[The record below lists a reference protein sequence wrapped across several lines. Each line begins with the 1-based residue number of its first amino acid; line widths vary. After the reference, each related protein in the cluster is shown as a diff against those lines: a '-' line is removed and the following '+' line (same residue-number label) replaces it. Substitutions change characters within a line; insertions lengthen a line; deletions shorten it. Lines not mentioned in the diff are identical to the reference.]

1 MTTAMTKGAQR
12 PEKKHATGASRA
24 AALVLGALLLAG
36 CASGPQAHP
45 DDPLEPYNRSMTRFN
60 DAVDAAVLKPVATAY
75 QQATPAPVR
84 TGVSNFFSN
93 LGCSCVPRG
102 PCRASS
108 AWASTP

>member
-1 MTTAMTKGAQR
+1 MTKPRGVAFGENVGGHNR
-12 PEKKHATGASRA
+12 WLAVMGT
-24 AALVLGALLLAG
+24 ALAVGMLVLAG

-60 DAVDAAVLKPVATAY
+60 DAVDSALLKPVATAY

-93 LGCSCVPRG
+93 LGD
-102 PCRASS
+102 
-108 AWASTP
+108 AWSLFNLSLIHI